1 MIADMAGQT
10 ELSPDLLAY
19 VREVSLREDA
29 VLRELREETTGYP
42 MGAAM
47 QVMAEEGQLLG
58 FLVRLVGARRVLE
71 IGTFT
76 GYSTLCMARA
86 LPPAGRLVTCDI
98 SDRWPAIGAP
108 YWKRAGVADRIDV
121 RIGDAHD
128 TLAGLL
134 ADGAAG
140 TVDLVFVDAD
150 KASYRD
156 YYEASLRLVRPG
168 GLLVLDNTVLFG
180 RVADPAV
187 QDPDT
192 RSVREL
198 NAFLRGDDRVDLAML
213 TMADGITLARR
224 VGGSTPEYEE
234 ESP

>member
-1 MIADMAGQT
+1 MAGQT
-10 ELSPDLLAY
+10 ALSPQLLDY

-29 VLRELREETTGYP
+29 VLRDLREETAGYP
-42 MGAAM
+42 MGTAM

-86 LPPAGRLVTCDI
+86 LPPTGRLVTCDVT
-98 SDRWPAIGAP
+98 DRWPAIGRP
-108 YWKRAGVADRIDV
+108 YWARAGVADRIDV
-121 RIGDAHD
+121 RIGDARD

-134 ADGAAG
+134 TGGAAD

-150 KASYRD
+150 KAGYRD

-180 RVADPAV
+180 QVVDPAA
-187 QDPDT
+187 QDADT
-192 RSVREL
+192 LAIRQL

-213 TMADGITLARR
+213 TMADGITLARKAD
-224 VGGSTPEYEE
+224 GSTRVREE
-234 ESP
+234 ESS